1 MPEEQQKP
9 QNFMNGWRDRLK
21 ALRNLPPVWRML
33 WKSGPVLMTSSVGLR
48 ILGALVPLAMLAV
61 TRSII
66 DNIVAHSKGADLSG
80 HFWWFVALEFGLAA
94 AAGILGRSVWYCDTL
109 LADRFTWYVSIRV
122 MDHAS
127 RLHLTSYQAP
137 VFADKLERAR
147 AQATDRTTMIQ
158 AMGMLLHQVV
168 MALSFSVTIFLFSPW
183 LLAVLV
189 ICVVP
194 AFLGESHF
202 AFQGY
207 SLNFSQTPTR
217 REIDYLRV

>member
-1 MPEEQQKP
+1 
-9 QNFMNGWRDRLK
+9 
-21 ALRNLPPVWRML
+21 
-33 WKSGPVLMTSSVGLR
+33 
-48 ILGALVPLAMLAV
+48 
-61 TRSII
+61 
-66 DNIVAHSKGADLSG
+66 
-80 HFWWFVALEFGLAA
+80 
-94 AAGILGRSVWYCDTL
+94 
-109 LADRFTWYVSIRV
+109 
-122 MDHAS
+122 MDHAA
-127 RLHLTSYQAP
+127 RLDLTSYEDP

-217 REIDYLRV
+217 REIDYLRVLGASKESPG